1 MLVALLMSPQVRLMR
16 VLTAN
21 GIFVEVD
28 TEKYKHNPLSMAYTA
43 VHVRD
48 LVKHMHVS
56 PFSNR
61 TSLKLI
67 PRPQYGS
74 YYAGVLADEP
84 VPSLHQ
90 L

>member
-1 MLVALLMSPQVRLMR
+1 
-16 VLTAN
+16 
-21 GIFVEVD
+21 
-28 TEKYKHNPLSMAYTA
+28 MAYTA

-61 TSLKLI
+61 TFLKLT
-67 PRPQYGS
+67 PKLQYGS
-74 YYAGVLADEP
+74 YYASILADEQ
-84 VPSLHQ
+84 PSLHQ